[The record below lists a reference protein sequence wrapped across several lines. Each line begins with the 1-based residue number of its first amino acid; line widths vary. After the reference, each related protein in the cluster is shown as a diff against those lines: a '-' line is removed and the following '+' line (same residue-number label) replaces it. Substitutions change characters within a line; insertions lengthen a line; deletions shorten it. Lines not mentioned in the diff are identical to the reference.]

1 MAPVKRTKPPASTAF
16 LLCRSEEEDQS
27 HHYAAKSDQPD
38 YLLSAG
44 EFLFRYSIS
53 SLASLSPILPAD
65 CHLPE
70 WSGVPQQSSE
80 DKKRVRL
87 KPTKQAAIVFASSR
101 FEPL

>member
-44 EFLFRYSIS
+44 EFLFRYSILA
-53 SLASLSPILPAD
+53 LASSFHPSHA
-65 CHLPE
+65 
-70 WSGVPQQSSE
+70 G
-80 DKKRVRL
+80 
-87 KPTKQAAIVFASSR
+87 
-101 FEPL
+101 